1 MPKPKLLT
9 YFTDAPQHK
18 GDLFAYL
25 GGKGANLNRMAREL
39 QLPVPEGFT
48 IPTVECLRYTET
60 GKLRPSLT
68 QAIWTAIE
76 RVESESGRGF
86 GDPSNPLLLSV
97 RSGAK
102 FSMPGMMET
111 ILNLGLNSDTVEGL
125 AKNTSDDFAWDS
137 YRRFVQMYASI
148 VGGVPEEHFSERVK
162 VATALCGGKNID
174 AEVSQLLV
182 TTFKKIAK
190 AHGVHIPS
198 SPRSQLRNAIQA
210 VFGSWYADKA
220 VSYRR
225 IEGIPDD
232 LGTAVNVQRMVFGNL
247 NDESATGVAFS
258 RNPNNGAKEVYGDFL
273 VNAQGEDVVAGTHDT
288 SPLSDIHTAFPTVG
302 LELNSIL
309 ETLERELR
317 DMVDIE
323 FTIEDGKLYMLQARV
338 GKRNPQAAV
347 KIATE
352 MLSEGLIELD
362 ESKARIDKA
371 HENWTEPTEDDES
384 IPTGDLIGNGLPASP
399 GRVSGLVALS
409 SRTAV
414 SMAESGKNVILVR
427 YATDP
432 SDIEGMSKSVGILTQ
447 TGGLVSHAAVVARG
461 WGKSCVVGADISITG
476 LHFKSKDGAVI
487 NEGDSIVIDGT
498 TGEVWVS
505 A

>member
-1 MPKPKLLT
+1 
-9 YFTDAPQHK
+9 
-18 GDLFAYL
+18 
-25 GGKGANLNRMAREL
+25 
-39 QLPVPEGFT
+39 
-48 IPTVECLRYTET
+48 
-60 GKLRPSLT
+60 
-68 QAIWTAIE
+68 
-76 RVESESGRGF
+76 
-86 GDPSNPLLLSV
+86 
-97 RSGAK
+97 
-102 FSMPGMMET
+102 
-111 ILNLGLNSDTVEGL
+111 
-125 AKNTSDDFAWDS
+125 
-137 YRRFVQMYASI
+137 
-148 VGGVPEEHFSERVK
+148 
-162 VATALCGGKNID
+162 
-174 AEVSQLLV
+174 
-182 TTFKKIAK
+182 
-190 AHGVHIPS
+190 
-198 SPRSQLRNAIQA
+198 

-220 VSYRR
+220 TSYRR

-302 LELNSIL
+302 QELDAIL

-399 GRVSGLVALS
+399 GRVSGIVALS
-409 SRTAV
+409 SQTAV

-461 WGKSCVVGADISITG
+461 WGKSCVVGANIITSVG
-476 LHFKSKDGAVI
+476 KFQTQGGVTI
-487 NEGDSIVIDGT
+487 NEGESIVIDGT
-498 TGEVWVS
+498 TGEVWMS

>member
-9 YFTDAPQHK
+9 HFTDTPQHK
-18 GDLFAYL
+18 GDLFEYL

-48 IPTVECLRYTET
+48 IPTVECLRFTET

-76 RVESESGRGF
+76 RVEDESGRGF
-86 GDPSNPLLLSV
+86 GDSANPLLLSV

-148 VGGVPEEHFSERVK
+148 VGGVPEELFYERVK

-182 TTFKKIAK
+182 NTFKKIAK
-190 AHGVHIPS
+190 SHGVHIPS
-198 SPRSQLRNAIQA
+198 SPRSQLRNAVQA
-210 VFGSWYADKA
+210 VFKSWYADKA
-220 VSYRR
+220 QSYRK

-232 LGTAVNVQRMVFGNL
+232 LGTAVNIQRMVFGNL
-247 NDESATGVAFS
+247 NNSSATGVAFS
-258 RNPNNGAKEVYGDFL
+258 RNPNNGDKVVYGDFL
-273 VNAQGEDVVAGTHDT
+273 VNAQGEDVVAGTHKT
-288 SPLSDIHTAFPTVG
+288 SPLADIHTAFPSVG
-302 LELNSIL
+302 VELNGIL
-309 ETLERELR
+309 DVLERELR

-352 MLSEGLIELD
+352 MLSEGLIDID
-362 ESKARIDKA
+362 ESKARIDAA
-371 HENWTEPTEDDES
+371 HENWTEPSEAES
-384 IPTGDLIGNGLPASP
+384 IQTSGNVIATGLPASP
-399 GRVSGLVALS
+399 GKVRGVVALS
-409 SRTAV
+409 SKDAV
-414 SMAESGKNVILVR
+414 ELADEGNDVILVR

-461 WGKSCVVGADISITG
+461 WGKACVVNSSISIASGYFTASSQKVKAG
-476 LHFKSKDGAVI
+476 
-487 NEGDSIVIDGT
+487 ERIVIDGT
-498 TGEVWVS
+498 TGEVWKDN